1 MKRASSNRQAR
12 QSSRELEAI
21 KLNLVRIRIL
31 HYASAGKVTA
41 EGILERMRE
50 DSCNIGSA
58 IVKSLLTEMRRSG
71 CLRLTPRRG
80 RKELTATEYQLT
92 ASGGRVLTE
101 AKQHLEQLAA
111 R

>member
-1 MKRASSNRQAR
+1 MKGASSNRQAR

-41 EGILERMRE
+41 EGILERFRK
-50 DSCNIGSA
+50 DSCNFGITA
-58 IVKSLLTEMRRSG
+58 VKSLLTGMSRSG
-71 CLRLTPRRG
+71 WLKLTPRHG
-80 RKELTATEYQLT
+80 REELTATEYQLT
-92 ASGGRVLTE
+92 ASGGRMLTE